1 LQLLV
6 LPVKGLIEISQ
17 IGVIVITILFKILI
31 PMTVSLAI
39 QPVKFAQSYL
49 QIALNVLMGKL
60 LKKNKSKNNK
70 IKNL

>member
-6 LPVKGLIEISQ
+6 LPVKGLIEICQ

-39 QPVKFAQSYL
+39 QPVKLAQSYL